1 MTSLYLT
8 SSVVDI
14 LGLRGKG
21 QTDDA
26 ADVVGVGIRA
36 GSSTYVVAVVVAVAV
51 LLVGIDVV
59 GAVDIEDKV
68 VVVFVVVAAAVVA
81 AAVVVADDIGTVLH
95 KDDVWPQNN
104 LEMPICYFPERN

>member
-14 LGLRGKG
+14 VGLRGEG
-21 QTDDA
+21 QTDDV
-26 ADVVGVGIRA
+26 ADAVGVGTLA
-36 GSSTYVVAVVVAVAV
+36 GSSTDVVVVVVAVAV
-51 LLVGIDVV
+51 LVVGIDVV

-68 VVVFVVVAAAVVA
+68 VVVFVVVAAAVVV
-81 AAVVVADDIGTVLH
+81 AAVVVVDDIGTVLH

-104 LEMPICYFPERN
+104 LEMPIYYFRERN